1 VSPQLHFTTSQG
13 FSHHPNAIGRAR
25 LQQLLA
31 DADVRRRATG
41 RDTSTIPM
49 VMVAVFADQP
59 ANASRVVQAGASLL
73 ITQAAGSANDRAYLD
88 RDAVRELRIAL
99 DSVLTQDRFRD
110 AARNVA
116 HQSNAAP
123 DVAAVLSTALGDSS
137 AVSGPQP

>member
-31 DADVRRRATG
+31 DADVRGRATG

-73 ITQAAGSANDRAYLD
+73 ITQPAGSANDRAYLD

-99 DSVLTQDRFRD
+99 DSVLHKTGSETPPEMSPTRATPHRMWRPFC
-110 AARNVA
+110 
-116 HQSNAAP
+116 P
-123 DVAAVLSTALGDSS
+123 L
-137 AVSGPQP
+137 P